1 MTTPLDPSNLADR
14 TGAEPL
20 PAGVE
25 LARPDFTRPRKLSAA
40 DLAVLVG
47 LQERFA
53 RGVGTRLARLLRCEV
68 DVAFGPP
75 EEITVLA
82 HASALGE
89 TSVVAGI
96 QIAPVPGLLL
106 LEIAPEV
113 ALAVVE
119 RLLGGPGNAAPARGL
134 TVLETGLVAGVVR
147 QILPAFAEAIAP
159 AEVEAGVAGIGAGP
173 DALAGPSPVEP
184 AVVLPFS
191 LTLSTGNPPEVAAS
205 GPLVLFG
212 LLSTVRPLLDQIS
225 PQAPAEPDPA
235 LPGIGERQPGSP
247 ATPSVGALLGDV
259 VVALD
264 VRLRPSRVPARDIL
278 GLRPGDVLRL
288 DHGVD
293 EPAIG
298 SVRGVELLEGHVGG
312 RARRLGIRFAGWRAG
327 Q

>member
-14 TGAEPL
+14 TDAEPL
-20 PAGVE
+20 PAGAQ
-25 LARPDFTRPRKLSAA
+25 LSAPDFSRPRKLSPA
-40 DLAVLVG
+40 DLGVLGG

-53 RGVGTRLARLLRCEV
+53 RSAGDRLARLLHCDV
-68 DVAFGPP
+68 DVAFGAP

-82 HASALGE
+82 HARALGE

-96 QIAPVPGLLL
+96 QIVPVPGLLL

-119 RLLGGPGNAAPARGL
+119 RLLGGAGNPAPARGL
-134 TVLETGLVAGVVR
+134 TELETGLVADAVR
-147 QILPAFAEAIAP
+147 QILPAFADALAP
-159 AEVEAGVAGIGAGP
+159 AEVEAAVAGIGAGP
-173 DALAGPSPVEP
+173 EALAGPSPVEP

-191 LTLSTGNPPEVAAS
+191 LTLSTGNPPVVAAS
-205 GPLVLFG
+205 GPLALFG

-225 PQAPAEPDPA
+225 PPAAADPDPI
-235 LPGIGERQPGSP
+235 PVDQGQPGSP
-247 ATPSVGALLGDV
+247 MGASVRALLADV
-259 VVALD
+259 PVSLD
-264 VRLRPSRVPARDIL
+264 VRLRPSRVPARDIV